1 MRSPLRLPV
10 LAAALF
16 AAAAGTGR
24 AADDAAL
31 FSPAMLNLRTTLSN
45 DLATARSATLAAGG
59 EVLKAETARWEND
72 LAERRRT
79 RNIKGIAVADAALD
93 ALKAASAALEKKGTV
108 EFPANLRRE
117 LAEDFARL
125 KTRIDAA
132 EREASAAIAAAETK
146 AVAAFRD
153 AAQKAG
159 VEVDADPATAKKRFD
174 TWLTATPPAAGAAA
188 PGPAGTVATPAPV
201 EAVPASPE
209 PPPEFFAQSRPGA
222 DWVTV
227 GRWTAESTGPDVF
240 EIAAFAGTGKK
251 SGRKDNP
258 IVGRATEWS
267 YEGLRKLDPGDYAFR
282 LRRIDKRDVVEIVEW
297 PGPANEGRLT
307 FRTKIV
313 RMIPAPTGFELQCST
328 AKPVSVPVKTEPAG
342 ARVFVD
348 GRAYLEGGREA
359 RTPCTLNL
367 PAGTYSL
374 RIALEGHQDLE
385 AKEYVVAEG
394 RAIGARL
401 SPLKDMPGR
410 TVKVD
415 PLRIW
420 ADTGVTVNKGDRIR
434 LSVDGE
440 WGCGKQGELT
450 GPAGYDP
457 SQLKFSHYYM
467 NPRNGPKQID
477 GAPYGALLVRIGTNK
492 ISHIG
497 TLRGFIAGNAGPL
510 LFDVNEEAD
519 PAWRRDNRGAL
530 QIKVIAGPAAP

>member
-1 MRSPLRLPV
+1 MLFRS
-10 LAAALF
+10 
-16 AAAAGTGR
+16 
-24 AADDAAL
+24 
-31 FSPAMLNLRTTLSN
+31 
-45 DLATARSATLAAGG
+45 
-59 EVLKAETARWEND
+59 
-72 LAERRRT
+72 
-79 RNIKGIAVADAALD
+79 
-93 ALKAASAALEKKGTV
+93 
-108 EFPANLRRE
+108 
-117 LAEDFARL
+117 
-125 KTRIDAA
+125 
-132 EREASAAIAAAETK
+132 
-146 AVAAFRD
+146 
-153 AAQKAG
+153 
-159 VEVDADPATAKKRFD
+159 
-174 TWLTATPPAAGAAA
+174 
-188 PGPAGTVATPAPV
+188 
-201 EAVPASPE
+201 
-209 PPPEFFAQSRPGA
+209 
-222 DWVTV
+222 V
-227 GRWTAESTGPDVF
+227 GRP
-240 EIAAFAGTGKK
+240 
-251 SGRKDNP
+251 
-258 IVGRATEWS
+258 TEWS

-282 LRRIDKRDVVEIVEW
+282 LRRIDKRDVVEVVEW
-297 PGPANEGRLT
+297 PGPANGGRLT

-328 AKPVSVPVKTEPAG
+328 ARPVSVPVKTEPAG

-348 GRAYLEGGREA
+348 GKAYLEGGREA

-367 PAGTYSL
+367 PAGKYAV
-374 RIALEGHQDLE
+374 RITLEGHQDVE
-385 AKEYVVAEG
+385 AKEYEVAEG
-394 RAIGARL
+394 RSIGARL

-420 ADTGVTVNKGDRIR
+420 ADTGVTVSKGDRIR

-510 LFDVNEEAD
+510 LFDINEEPD

-530 QIKVIAGPAAP
+530 QIKVIAGPPTP